1 MKLCINIPDVKI
13 LVAWQGCNIKSL
25 LDLAEK
31 LLPYVPAHA
40 DYVYTVLHAIQME
53 YLGVTLPGDIPQH
66 SLFGVGPNHIAFFE
80 ACRHFYYVES
90 NLPDIVDLLAA
101 DHDLA
106 GSQLIVQRTKFMIVD
121 QG

>member
-1 MKLCINIPDVKI
+1 MKICAYIPDVKI
-13 LVAWQGCNIKSL
+13 LVAWQGCNIKPL

-40 DYVYTVLHAIQME
+40 DYIYTMLHVLQME

-66 SLFGVGPNHIAFFE
+66 SLFGVGPNHLLFAE
-80 ACRHFYYVES
+80 ACRHFYYVECS
-90 NLPDIVDLLAA
+90 LPDIVDRLTA

-106 GSQLIVQRTKFMIVD
+106 GSKLVVQRTKFMIVD